1 LAQEHSAV
9 ATPTILVVDDEK
21 NIRLTLR
28 ESLRGSDAQVETAV
42 NGEEALDM
50 AARQVYDL
58 VLLDLKMPGM
68 DGMEVLRRLRELTPG
83 TVVVLLTAHG
93 TVETAVEAMKL
104 GAVDFLQK
112 PFAPKEIRE
121 VVARVLGRQNERK
134 EKPNDYE
141 YFTTSAREHICN
153 GLFDIAV
160 EHLKTAIGI
169 DPSKAEA
176 FNLLGAVCELQ
187 DDANMARKYYRT
199 AYSADPTYEPSRLN
213 IERDDIGRAKPDAIH
228 LQ

>member
-1 LAQEHSAV
+1 MEDSS
-9 ATPTILVVDDEK
+9 ILVVDDEK

-28 ESLRGSDAQVETAV
+28 ESLKTFNARVETAV

-50 AARQVYDL
+50 AAKRRYDL

-68 DGMEVLRRLRELTPG
+68 NGMEVLRRLHEMSPG
-83 TVVVLLTAHG
+83 TAVVLLTAHG

-121 VVARVLGRQNERK
+121 LVARVLGRQKRRK
-134 EKPNDYE
+134 EKPEDYA
-141 YFTTSAREHICN
+141 YFIGAAREGIRN
-153 GLFDIAV
+153 GQFDVAV

-169 DPSKAEA
+169 DPGKAEA
-176 FNLLGAVCELQ
+176 FNLMGAACELQ
-187 DDANMARKYYRT
+187 RDEGGARKYYRT
-199 AYSADPTYEPSRLN
+199 AYSADPTYAPSRLN
-213 IERDDIGRAKPDAIH
+213 IEREDIGRSKPEAIH
-228 LQ
+228 LE